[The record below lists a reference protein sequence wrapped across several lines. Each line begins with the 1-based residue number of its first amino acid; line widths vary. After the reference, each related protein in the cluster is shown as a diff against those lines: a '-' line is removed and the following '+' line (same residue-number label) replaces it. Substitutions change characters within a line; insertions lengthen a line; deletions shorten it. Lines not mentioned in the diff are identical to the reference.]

1 MAAFS
6 ARDKSEFRE
15 LVDQLA
21 LYFQIRDDLVNLK
34 SDEYAAV
41 AKVLPFCR
49 LWCVRAGRHL
59 SSCMSSPIRHT
70 TRPARQPHAHAH
82 PPTY

>member
-1 MAAFS
+1 MRPRSPQVGLMAAFS

-34 SDEYAAV
+34 SDEYALSKSYCEDLTEASSV
-41 AKVLPFCR
+41 IQSCTR
-49 LWCVRAGRHL
+49 SGRDRTI
-59 SSCMSSPIRHT
+59 PD
-70 TRPARQPHAHAH
+70 
-82 PPTY
+82 Y

>member
-6 ARDKSEFRE
+6 ERDKSEFRE

-34 SDEYAAV
+34 SDE
-41 AKVLPFCR
+41 
-49 LWCVRAGRHL
+49 L
-59 SSCMSSPIRHT
+59 SLIHI
-70 TRPARQPHAHAH
+70 
-82 PPTY
+82 